1 MTGGPSASAGGPDVL
16 VRPAVPADADAIGE
30 VHVAGW
36 RAAYRGQLP
45 DVLLDGLSV
54 EDRRST
60 WRRRLEPP
68 TRSAVWVGTLGGRVV
83 GFASTGPAADPDLDP
98 ARVTELFALYLLPA
112 CWGQGV
118 GFALHG
124 AVLARARADA
134 REALTL
140 WVLRTNA
147 RGGAFYERQ
156 GWRPDGA
163 EQRKPFR
170 DVLLD
175 EVRYRRPV

>member
-1 MTGGPSASAGGPDVL
+1 MTGYAPAPAGPS
-16 VRPAVPADADAIGE
+16 DADAIGE
-30 VHVAGW
+30 VHVEGW

-54 EDRRST
+54 EDRRAG
-60 WRRRLEPP
+60 WRRRLVQP
-68 TRSAVWVGTLGGRVV
+68 TRSAVWVAILSDRVV
-83 GFASTGPAADPDLDP
+83 GFASSGPARDADLDP
-98 ARVTELFALYLLPA
+98 TRVAELHALYLLPG
-112 CWGQGV
+112 CWGRGI

-134 REALTL
+134 REALSL
-140 WVLRTNA
+140 WVLRGNA
-147 RGGAFYERQ
+147 RGRAFYERQ
-156 GWRPDGA
+156 GWRADGA